1 MVSLKNGKWHISG
14 REKKYFTKKKSPIVG
29 SGEDGNAFAIVS
41 FFVAIRFDFVATN
54 YVIEMIVLQET
65 GSNVW
70 SKLDSHACLYKEN
83 SLNCHAFQ

>member
-1 MVSLKNGKWHISG
+1 MDVRRSI
-14 REKKYFTKKKSPIVG
+14 FQTKKSPIVG
-29 SGEDGNAFAIVS
+29 SGEDGYAFAIVS

-70 SKLDSHACLYKEN
+70 SKLDSHACLSKEN
-83 SLNCHAFQ
+83 YLYCHAFQ